1 LIVVYNVKT
10 QQEIYILMLRASFSG
25 CKTLQYIQTVYV
37 GPLLACGSVQI
48 PGNTFQFLSQSI
60 CIVHGNDE
68 HTLIMQRVS
77 PIPLRLTPNLG
88 IKHQYRHVEFLPL
101 LQLKR
106 PLPAQRC
113 RAYHQ
118 QPTLTFRPKLAQ
130 HNSRLDSLAK
140 TDFVGKNDS
149 FGKRR
154 GQCHHEG
161 MILVIT

>member
-1 LIVVYNVKT
+1 
-10 QQEIYILMLRASFSG
+10 MLRASFSG

-130 HNSRLDSLAK
+130 HNSRLDSFQNGVIVTGFTVSGNIFYL
-140 TDFVGKNDS
+140 
-149 FGKRR
+149 
-154 GQCHHEG
+154 CHC
-161 MILVIT
+161 ILILTHNQPL